1 MTKGK
6 LKVFLEELQT
16 AFLAEDWNNVAR
28 YFRLPLVIYT
38 EAGVAVFRERAQL
51 IRTIQEY
58 RAALACTEVAATTLD
73 VEHRDT
79 LSNHRLRATVR
90 ITDFGPD
97 GQQVRHSLI
106 RYFLVE
112 DGESYKVDMLEY
124 IKASLPLEDFKHIIH

>member
-6 LKVFLEELQT
+6 LRLFLEKLQT
-16 AFLAEDWNNVAR
+16 AFLAEDWDDLSA

-38 EAGVAVFRERAQL
+38 EAGVAVFRDSEKL
-51 IRTIQEY
+51 VRTIREY
-58 RAALACTEVAATTLD
+58 RAALACTEIAATTLD

-79 LSNHRLRATVR
+79 LSNERLRATVR

-112 DGESYKVDMLEY
+112 DGESYKIEMLEY
-124 IKASLPLEDFKHIIH
+124 IKASLPLNDFKHIIH